1 MSFGLLKHFKDR
13 KKDQETQNQ
22 ISFVKHLIIGQDLG
36 PVLKLVELVK
46 KYPTESIKL
55 LTNRPINKQTLI
67 ENYQFGVSQL
77 RSEKAV
83 TEIYR
88 KHFNAKLFPIAKP
101 TLFYK
106 DGKFHEFGGRAK
118 SMDLQ
123 RGEDFFVQK
132 GYRLELASFF
142 EENDWNQLDE
152 IINKHIDIRILEG
165 IEKTTPQDL
174 VEKTEWSISF
184 KDYHIMN
191 CENLYVSLSPKKVLN
206 LLKNKEKFS
215 ADIIDLGSSV
225 SSQTAIS
232 VTWVL
237 NKEIYPDE
245 RTLFIP
251 QSMTHEWGHFIFEF
265 EAYNHQ
271 SKTQLCHGLFLINE
285 EEPQSEDL
293 AAKIKLMKR
302 VFDRVFS
309 DFEKHIQ
316 EEFIRFDE
324 EMFISGIKDKSMEQ
338 ISFDYP
344 TLHFLG
350 QSAPMNSEFSDE
362 KFLARV
368 LLS

>member
-13 KKDQETQNQ
+13 KKGQETQNQ

-36 PVLKLVELVK
+36 SVLKLVELVK
-46 KYPTESIKL
+46 KYPAESIKL
-55 LTNRPINKQTLI
+55 LTNRPINKQNLI
-67 ENYQFGVSQL
+67 ENYQLGVSKL

-88 KHFNAKLFPIAKP
+88 KHFNAKLFPLVKP

-118 SMDLQ
+118 SMELQ
-123 RGEDFFVQK
+123 RGEDFFIQK

-165 IEKTTPQDL
+165 IEKTSPQDL

-225 SSQTAIS
+225 QSQAAIS
-232 VTWVL
+232 VTWIL
-237 NKEIYPDE
+237 NKEIYPEE

-265 EAYNHQ
+265 EVYDHQ
-271 SKTQLCHGLFLINE
+271 SKTQVCHGLFLINE

-344 TLHFLG
+344 TLQFLG